1 MNATFIKT
9 AVELLLKL
17 IGLFVPENYK
27 VYAVSLIGI
36 IAGTALAFLGDPVSG
51 MMLVWFGLM
60 GLVGRYT
67 AAKVQDQLTQVI
79 SGQQK
84 AAELRPPNLPE
95 IPVPNDPTVEARVF

>member
-1 MNATFIKT
+1 MFIKT

-17 IGLFVPENYK
+17 IGLIVPENYK

-36 IAGTALAFLGDPVSG
+36 IAGAAMAFLGDPATG
-51 MMLVWFGLM
+51 MMMVWFGFM

-67 AAKVQDQLTQVI
+67 AAKVQNQLTEVI
-79 SGQQK
+79 SGQRK
-84 AAELRPPNLPE
+84 AAELSPPNLPE